1 MSKKI
6 CPKCGSV
13 MKKYEEGVVYETLSE
28 HVTKP
33 NADDL
38 PKKPYWTCECFKGF
52 VGIEDGYY
60 PYDIEEDRLLDIEE
74 WEDEVREALKKRR
87 GRRRPH
93 LPAKPETLG
102 DFMRMCESY
111 KGWRHHHNQFPLNYL
126 QWVLGEVEDKKLKK
140 EIKNSL
146 FGVAIST
153 HKTNIP
159 TDVSK
164 KMFGFSRQRLKE
176 LTNFLEDDS
185 EVG

>member
-1 MSKKI
+1 
-6 CPKCGSV
+6 
-13 MKKYEEGVVYETLSE
+13 
-28 HVTKP
+28 
-33 NADDL
+33 
-38 PKKPYWTCECFKGF
+38 
-52 VGIEDGYY
+52 
-60 PYDIEEDRLLDIEE
+60 
-74 WEDEVREALKKRR
+74 
-87 GRRRPH
+87 
-93 LPAKPETLG
+93 
-102 DFMRMCESY
+102 MRMCEYY